1 MENADR
7 QTPAA
12 NEWHKYQR
20 NLSECVGVVVPI
32 GGFTCSSR
40 RLDVAP
46 GNGTCELEFDQQA
59 VPNVTT
65 DEDPSRSEMNL

>member
-1 MENADR
+1 
-7 QTPAA
+7 
-12 NEWHKYQR
+12 
-20 NLSECVGVVVPI
+20 VVVPI